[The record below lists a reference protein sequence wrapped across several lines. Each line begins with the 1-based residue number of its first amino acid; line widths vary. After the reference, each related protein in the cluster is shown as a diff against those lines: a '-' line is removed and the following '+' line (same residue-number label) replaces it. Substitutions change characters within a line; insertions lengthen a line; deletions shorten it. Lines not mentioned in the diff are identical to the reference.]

1 MQVAIPV
8 RTQMI
13 RTLFLGLAAGAGAG
27 CFISCSAAQNGPSS
41 PVATAPETHRAI
53 PASSGAKTLYSAT
66 PTAVASASAKP
77 PAGPQDVQTWPCDAH
92 PDILGAPRSRA
103 LSQHVPDRACSKESE
118 CGDGF
123 CDRGRCAPI
132 WEEIYGQRCTMAC
145 QCQPFLCIEGRCS
158 SCLRHTDCGGY
169 GNVCSKD
176 PLITTVPIAND
187 CGILGIHSTH
197 MPPEPV
203 RPPPPS
209 TP

>member
-1 MQVAIPV
+1 MRA
-8 RTQMI
+8 QMI
-13 RTLFLGLAAGAGAG
+13 RTLFLGFAAGVGGG
-27 CFISCSAAQNGPSS
+27 CFISCSAAENGPSS

-53 PASSGAKTLYSAT
+53 AASSGAKILSSAT
-66 PTAVASASAKP
+66 PTAVASVSAKP
-77 PAGPQDVQTWPCDAH
+77 PAGPQDVRASPCGVRH
-92 PDILGAPRSRA
+92 EHILGDPPWHA
-103 LSQHVPDRACSKESE
+103 LSQHVPDRACSEESE

-158 SCLRHTDCGGY
+158 SCLSHADCGGY
-169 GNVCSKD
+169 GHVCGRD

-187 CGILGIHSTH
+187 CGALGLHSTY

-203 RPPPPS
+203 RPPLPP

>member
-1 MQVAIPV
+1 MQVAIAV

-13 RTLFLGLAAGAGAG
+13 RTLFLGLAACVGVG
-27 CFISCSAAQNGPSS
+27 CFISCSAAENGPSI

-53 PASSGAKTLYSAT
+53 PPSSGANILYSAT

-77 PAGPQDVQTWPCDAH
+77 PSGPQDVQASPCGVRH
-92 PDILGAPRSRA
+92 EHILGAPWRA
-103 LSQHVPDRACSKESE
+103 LSQHVPDRACSEESD

-132 WEEIYGQRCTMAC
+132 WEVIYGQRCTMAC

-158 SCLRHTDCGGY
+158 SCLQHADCGGF
-169 GNVCSKD
+169 VCSKD
-176 PLITTVPIAND
+176 SLVTTVPIANN
-187 CGILGIHSTH
+187 CGGVLGMHETH

-203 RPPPPS
+203 RAPPPP

>member
-1 MQVAIPV
+1 MVIHRRKSVKRALLPWIS
-8 RTQMI
+8 I
-13 RTLFLGLAAGAGAG
+13 GLGLGSMV
-27 CFISCSAAQNGPSS
+27 SCSAAENGPSS
-41 PVATAPETHRAI
+41 PVATAPEMHRAI
-53 PASSGAKTLYSAT
+53 PASSGAKLPNSAT

-77 PAGPQDVQTWPCDAH
+77 PTGPQDVETWPCDVH
-92 PDILGAPRSRA
+92 PYILGASRTHA
-103 LSQHVPDRACSKESE
+103 LSHHVPDRACTEESE

-158 SCLRHTDCGGY
+158 SCLRHADCGRRGL
-169 GNVCSKD
+169 VCSQNS
-176 PLITTVPIAND
+176 IVTTVPVAND
-187 CGILGIHSTH
+187 CGGVLGMRETH

-203 RPPPPS
+203 RPPPPP